1 MLFLLL
7 DSSVLL
13 KSSIMA
19 CGFVFLNRTFHRRP
33 RILVCKASRL
43 GLDRSCY
50 TELQNVLESSVSG
63 MGSQAFSFP
72 VPCLVLPIYL

>member
-13 KSSIMA
+13 KSSMA

-50 TELQNVLESSVSG
+50 TELQNVLESFVSG
-63 MGSQAFSFP
+63 MGSQAFFFP
-72 VPCLVLPIYL
+72 VPLLVLPTYL